1 MSTTTGTESVLDHH
15 LETFGEQDLEG
26 VMEDY
31 SDDSVV
37 VTNMGTFRGTEEIE
51 GLFENLFAEFSSG
64 ESSITMDEQLTD
76 GDFGYIVWHAETS
89 ENYYEFATDTFY
101 IPEEVIEFQTF
112 AGKISPKE

>member
-1 MSTTTGTESVLDHH
+1 MSNTESVLDHH

-31 SDDSVV
+31 DDDSVV
-37 VTNMGTFRGTEEIE
+37 VTNMGTFRGIEEIE

-64 ESSITMDEQLTD
+64 DSSITMDEQLTE
-76 GDFGYIVWHAETS
+76 GDFGYIVWHGETPES
-89 ENYYEFATDTFY
+89 VYEFATDTFY
-101 IPEEVIEFQTF
+101 IPEDMIEFQTF